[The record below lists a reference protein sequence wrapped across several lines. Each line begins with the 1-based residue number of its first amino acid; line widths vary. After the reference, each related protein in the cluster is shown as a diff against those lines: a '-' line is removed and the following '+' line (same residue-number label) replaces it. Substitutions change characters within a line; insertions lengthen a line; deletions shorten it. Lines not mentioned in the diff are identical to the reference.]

1 MSKFRSPTT
10 IREGGVTAKTVS
22 ALLLIAALAL
32 AGCGPGDGR
41 ETATVTMAPATPP
54 QATDTDPVPTQTIEI
69 GEERSPNEGGVL
81 TDPDSGGVDATET
94 VQTTVTATTTQPA
107 QR

>member
-1 MSKFRSPTT
+1 M
-10 IREGGVTAKTVS
+10 TAKTVS
-22 ALLLIAALAL
+22 ALLLGAALAM

-41 ETATVTMAPATPP
+41 ETATATMAPATPP
-54 QATDTDPVPTQTIEI
+54 PATDTDPVPTQTVEI

-81 TDPDSGGVDATET
+81 TDPDRGGVDPAE
-94 VQTTVTATTTQPA
+94 TATTTQPA